1 MTKLKTTITATITC
15 YDYKL
20 TRDTTVTWHV
30 ANDKLKKN

>member
-20 TRDTTVTWHV
+20 TRDTTVT
-30 ANDKLKKN
+30 